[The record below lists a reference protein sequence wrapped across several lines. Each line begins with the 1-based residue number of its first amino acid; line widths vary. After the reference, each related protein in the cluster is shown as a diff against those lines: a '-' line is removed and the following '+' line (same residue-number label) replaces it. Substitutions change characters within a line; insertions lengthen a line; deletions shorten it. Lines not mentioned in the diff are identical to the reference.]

1 MRSDGAGMGAL
12 IGGVLILVAML
23 VIGTLT
29 AKMVFAPT
37 NRSGNTSTPT
47 SASTTAYVDHGPM
60 IDPSASKAAP
70 PPLAFND
77 ADNAARFE
85 KAKGSVVDLQTAIDA
100 LTTGGDA
107 AADTARKK
115 CTDLDP
121 ELAKL
126 GGEPHPT
133 VRELVE
139 KAHRL
144 CEYDRPLKVLQA
156 QLTTIEAARKKNPK
170 QTPLALCKK
179 AQTTAAEIAAGHYQ
193 DDPAMQDAITT
204 LGKDCI

>member
-1 MRSDGAGMGAL
+1 MRGDRAGMGAL
-12 IGGVLILVAML
+12 LGGVLILVAML

-29 AKMVFAPT
+29 AKMVFSPSGHAGTSSAPA
-37 NRSGNTSTPT
+37 SS
-47 SASTTAYVDHGPM
+47 SATAYVDHGPM
-60 IDPSASKAAP
+60 IDPSASKAAA

-85 KAKGSVVDLQTAIDA
+85 KAKGSVADLQAAIDA
-100 LTTGGDA
+100 LPTGGDA

-139 KAHRL
+139 K
-144 CEYDRPLKVLQA
+144 
-156 QLTTIEAARKKNPK
+156 
-170 QTPLALCKK
+170 
-179 AQTTAAEIAAGHYQ
+179 
-193 DDPAMQDAITT
+193 
-204 LGKDCI
+204 

>member
-1 MRSDGAGMGAL
+1 MKGDGAGLGAL
-12 IGGVLILVAML
+12 IGGVLVLVAML

-29 AKMVFAPT
+29 AKMVFSPGS
-37 NRSGNTSTPT
+37 RSGSTTSAPA
-47 SASTTAYVDHGPM
+47 ASTTTYVDHGPP
-60 IDPSASKAAP
+60 IDPSASKGPP

-85 KAKGSVVDLQTAIDA
+85 KAKGSVADLQTAVDA
-100 LTTGGDA
+100 IPTGGDA
-107 AADTARKK
+107 AATNAQKK
-115 CTDLDP
+115 CGDLDP

-144 CEYDRPLKVLQA
+144 CEYDRPLKVLQT
-156 QLTTIEAARKKNPK
+156 QLATIEAARKKNPK
-170 QTPLALCKK
+170 QTPLDLCKK
-179 AQTTAAEIAAGHYQ
+179 AQVTAAEITAGHYQ